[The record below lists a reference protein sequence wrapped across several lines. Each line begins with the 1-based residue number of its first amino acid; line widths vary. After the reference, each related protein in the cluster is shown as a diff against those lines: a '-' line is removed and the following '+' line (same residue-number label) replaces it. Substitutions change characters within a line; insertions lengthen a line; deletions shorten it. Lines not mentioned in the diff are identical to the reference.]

1 MAVYDANGNELSSV
15 YDANGI
21 ALAQA
26 YDADGNPLLNDRQPL
41 DASVWF
47 VNQIG
52 YDSDKSKR
60 ATYMGNASTF
70 SVKRS
75 NGEEVYSG
83 NIVDN
88 IADLSSVVE
97 EGNYFL
103 ETESESSYDF
113 KIANNRTWDAS
124 AKVSLDF
131 MSQARQD
138 AFDVGGNTGYA
149 WRDSHQF
156 SFELNSLVMQ
166 YMSNPTYYNSLPYGI
181 YKVNECEYTE
191 LRTQDCPDIIWLM
204 KFAVTRYYDWNV
216 NKSIQLHALIKAQVA
231 YFLYI
236 YPHISQYVDATWYQ
250 TIRDW
255 LITQWSVSTCNKSWF
270 EVSGGI
276 DHNLFTTQA
285 KIGTAKGML
294 PPGYAVVPNFMMY
307 EVATRDGLA
316 SASSFLT
323 SAENNIA
330 WLVNSVD
337 LSNPAYT
344 KGQRMSEYITFH
356 ALTYAYEIYPSHCPS
371 GTYTK
376 IASVANLL
384 ISRSDNLWD
393 YTQYQTDGDLS
404 GATSTVWNNN
414 ESQSSGLANNPGYV
428 GMMGVY
434 FALARVITD
443 TSVKAKL
450 KELAMSHIAHG
461 FGRNPLGRCFDYK
474 AVDDF
479 DGAKLGWVSR
489 LSGGYGHLDN
499 VVGVLDGSP
508 KEGSFPFDPTAS
520 TGYTEGWVA
529 FNTAWNMALAYL
541 QGEKKHIGSSYY
553 ALGDSIVYNS
563 GTLAN
568 PRTVSGQQLFGYTQA
583 IETKYGTVCTNR
595 GISDHTI
602 TQDLSTLR
610 NINYSSVSLVTIGY
624 GVNDGRKNVVLGT
637 ATSTDTSTF
646 AGALRS
652 LITKIKSDNANCN
665 IIVLTPIQRLYVNG
679 WGSFTEN
686 ANGDTL
692 EDFANMCLA
701 VAESTGVYSVDLFHN
716 SGLNESNLSSLTFD
730 GVHPNNDGY
739 VLMTNTIE
747 KVMGRYFNPIALG
760 IFANS

>member
-1 MAVYDANGNELSSV
+1 MAVYDANGNELLSV

-88 IADLSSVVE
+88 IADFSSVSE

-103 ETESESSYDF
+103 ETDSESSYDF

-131 MSQARQD
+131 MAQARQD

-181 YKVNECEYTE
+181 YKVNECEYTN

-204 KFAVTRYYDWNV
+204 KFAITRYYDWNV
-216 NKSIQLHALIKAQVA
+216 NDGIQLHALIKAQVA

-337 LSNPAYT
+337 LS
-344 KGQRMSEYITFH
+344 I
-356 ALTYAYEIYPSHCPS
+356 PS
-371 GTYTK
+371 
-376 IASVANLL
+376 
-384 ISRSDNLWD
+384 
-393 YTQYQTDGDLS
+393 
-404 GATSTVWNNN
+404 
-414 ESQSSGLANNPGYV
+414 
-428 GMMGVY
+428 
-434 FALARVITD
+434 
-443 TSVKAKL
+443 
-450 KELAMSHIAHG
+450 
-461 FGRNPLGRCFDYK
+461 
-474 AVDDF
+474 
-479 DGAKLGWVSR
+479 
-489 LSGGYGHLDN
+489 
-499 VVGVLDGSP
+499 
-508 KEGSFPFDPTAS
+508 
-520 TGYTEGWVA
+520 
-529 FNTAWNMALAYL
+529 NT
-541 QGEKKHIGSSYY
+541 
-553 ALGDSIVYNS
+553 
-563 GTLAN
+563 
-568 PRTVSGQQLFGYTQA
+568 
-583 IETKYGTVCTNR
+583 
-595 GISDHTI
+595 
-602 TQDLSTLR
+602 
-610 NINYSSVSLVTIGY
+610 
-624 GVNDGRKNVVLGT
+624 
-637 ATSTDTSTF
+637 
-646 AGALRS
+646 
-652 LITKIKSDNANCN
+652 
-665 IIVLTPIQRLYVNG
+665 
-679 WGSFTEN
+679 
-686 ANGDTL
+686 
-692 EDFANMCLA
+692 
-701 VAESTGVYSVDLFHN
+701 
-716 SGLNESNLSSLTFD
+716 
-730 GVHPNNDGY
+730 
-739 VLMTNTIE
+739 
-747 KVMGRYFNPIALG
+747 
-760 IFANS
+760 